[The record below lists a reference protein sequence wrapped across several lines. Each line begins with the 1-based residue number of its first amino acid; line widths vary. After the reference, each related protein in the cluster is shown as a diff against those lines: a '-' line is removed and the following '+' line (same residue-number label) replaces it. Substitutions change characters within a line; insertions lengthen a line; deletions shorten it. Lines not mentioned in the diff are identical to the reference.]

1 MSRVFSIGTALVLIG
16 GALAGCSASLPN
28 WMSATSSTPPP
39 QPLQFQSE
47 PPAADVRTAQGQTCQ
62 TPCSLTVPSEN
73 QAIIFTKNGFLPQTV
88 QIAVGAPPE
97 HSLFE
102 SAPPPSLTLNPVV
115 VTLQPV
121 APPKRAVKHRP
132 PQARFES
139 PLPGQ
144 VRHQP
149 QRNLRHHRRRSNSQH
164 IALAKRA
171 RPTLYHPLPLLHR
184 APQPLPLQSR

>member
-1 MSRVFSIGTALVLIG
+1 MAFNCVCRIGSKRAMSRVFSIGTALVLIG

-132 PQARFES
+132 PKPVLKPAPRPSAAPTTEKPSAS
-139 PLPGQ
+139 PPPKQ
-144 VRHQP
+144 
-149 QRNLRHHRRRSNSQH
+149 
-164 IALAKRA
+164 
-171 RPTLYHPLPLLHR
+171 
-184 APQPLPLQSR
+184 